1 MMVAQAGTSGT
12 KGVVYRYYAC
22 VRQKKHQCEKKPVNK
37 TKLEDFIVYKTM
49 EFLKDDDIIER
60 LSAKLYELQYTES
73 TILPKLQ
80 EQFKAKGKRDR
91 KYRQRSAEGLRDGNA
106 IETA

>member
-22 VRQKKHQCEKKPVNK
+22 VRQKKHQCEKKPVSK

-49 EFLKDDDIIER
+49 EFLKDDDIIEIF
-60 LSAKLYELQYTES
+60 LLKSVMTVCS
-73 TILPKLQ
+73 CFT
-80 EQFKAKGKRDR
+80 
-91 KYRQRSAEGLRDGNA
+91 RSS
-106 IETA
+106 